1 MNQGVQIYKK
11 NFFGN
16 LLRRRLMLSAI
27 PSELP
32 FRMSSRIPK
41 QVPPVASKGFL
52 LVFLSEVLLEVLR
65 DSYRNF
71 SKISLILS
79 GIHPQTFS
87 WLLEFRPFFSK
98 TDFVGISCRIS
109 YQAFFQ
115 RYCSQN
121 PMRDFCRIL

>member
-1 MNQGVQIYKK
+1 
-11 NFFGN
+11 
-16 LLRRRLMLSAI
+16 MLSGI

-32 FRMSSRIPK
+32 LRMSSRIPK

-87 WLLEFRPFFSK
+87 
-98 TDFVGISCRIS
+98 
-109 YQAFFQ
+109 
-115 RYCSQN
+115 
-121 PMRDFCRIL
+121 